1 MRQNI
6 AQLRRPVGI
15 DPAGRLFPSRLIM
28 KSCPVLPLAE
38 TITPIGPNNL
48 DRGGLLYRYLVEAM
62 RAYVPQR
69 GRHHA
74 G

>member
-1 MRQNI
+1 
-6 AQLRRPVGI
+6 
-15 DPAGRLFPSRLIM
+15 M